1 VDIQIGVGLFQL
13 SSNSMPNF
21 QATLIVDGIQI
32 QSIHP
37 TMSVNFQATPNIKG

>member
-1 VDIQIGVGLFQL
+1 MRQWIFKLEWGFFQL

-37 TMSVNFQATPNIKG
+37 TLSVNF